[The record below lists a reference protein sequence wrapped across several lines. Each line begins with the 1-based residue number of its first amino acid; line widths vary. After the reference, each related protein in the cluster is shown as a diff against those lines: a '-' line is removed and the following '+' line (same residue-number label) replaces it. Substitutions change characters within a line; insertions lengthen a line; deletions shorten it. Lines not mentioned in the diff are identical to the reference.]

1 MLTSNPERDVCSTAR
16 YYCVCC
22 RLSLMYS
29 SLYLLNDQSYYNV
42 ALTISYIGSV
52 PQPSRP
58 TYSKR
63 GGNFVTLTWGES
75 FCDGGR
81 KISNFMIRYRRSS
94 YYYSSYSYITI
105 SNPAQRSYP
114 VRGLSSSTTY
124 RFGILAT
131 AIDGTTSSYTSDVY
145 ITTLPSRKKVI
156 INIIMGSVD
165 SINMD
170 GPDIH
175 NNYHHLT

>member
-1 MLTSNPERDVCSTAR
+1 MLT
-16 YYCVCC
+16 
-22 RLSLMYS
+22 
-29 SLYLLNDQSYYNV
+29 
-42 ALTISYIGSV
+42 IFYIGSI

-81 KISNFMIRYRRSS
+81 EISSFMIRYRRSS
-94 YYYSSYSYITI
+94 YYYSYSYITV

-114 VRGLSSSTTY
+114 VRGLRSSTTY
-124 RFGILAT
+124 RFGIQAT

-145 ITTLPSRKKVI
+145 ITTLPSRKRVNH
-156 INIIMGSVD
+156 NIMELVD
-165 SINMD
+165 SISTD
-170 GPDIH
+170 GPDVH
-175 NNYHHLT
+175 KLF